1 MAGDRDI
8 RGEGTMRVLVTALAV
23 TLAAAVLTRKYPAP
37 VSRSAP
43 RALAAS
49 LARPEVSASRPL
61 GWTQR
66 GKTVVLSIFS
76 GISEHRVLAVA
87 AGVAF
92 YSLLAIFPAIAALV
106 SLYGL
111 FADPHA
117 ITHQINQ
124 LQNIL
129 PGGGIQILRD
139 QLSRLVQRRGTL
151 GITFAIG
158 LLISLWSANSGVA
171 ALFDALNVVR
181 GEREQRSLLKLY
193 GTSLIFTLGG
203 ILFVVLAMTVLVV
216 LPIVINFIGADLSI
230 PAFLPS
236 IRWPVLFILVAFGLA
251 LLYRFG
257 PSCSNPKWHWVT
269 VGSLFAT
276 FAWLGTSYLFSWYTA
291 HFGSYNKTYGSLG
304 AVVGFMTW
312 IWISVIVILIGAEL
326 DVAIEARQDPAQRQA
341 QVPGEPVRR

>member
-1 MAGDRDI
+1 MAGDRDM
-8 RGEGTMRVLVTALAV
+8 RGAGTVRVLATALAV
-23 TLAAAVLTRKYPAP
+23 TVAAAVLARKYPAA
-37 VSRSAP
+37 VSRSAL
-43 RALAAS
+43 RAVAAS
-49 LARPEVSASRPL
+49 PAPPDVSISRPL
-61 GWTQR
+61 GWAQR
-66 GKTVVLSIFS
+66 GKTVVISVFS

-117 ITHQINQ
+117 IANQINQ

-129 PGGGIQILRD
+129 PGGAIQILHD

-181 GEREQRSLLKLY
+181 GEKERRSLLKLY

-216 LPIVINFIGADLSI
+216 LPIVINFIGAGWSI

-236 IRWPVLFILVAFGLA
+236 LRWPVLFILVAFGLA

-269 VGSLFAT
+269 FGGLFAT
-276 FAWLGTSYLFSWYTA
+276 LAWLGASYLFSWYTA
-291 HFGSYNKTYGSLG
+291 HFGSYNRTYGSLG

-312 IWISVIVILIGAEL
+312 IWISVIVILVGAEL
-326 DVAIEARQDPAQRQA
+326 DTATEAQKVSAQQQDPA
-341 QVPGEPVRR
+341 PGEHPRR